1 MTTLK
6 TLKQLFETRREGIL
20 SVYFT
25 AGYPALDSTASI
37 LKSLSENKVDLV
49 EIGVPFSD
57 PLADGPTIQ
66 CSNEL
71 AIANGITLP
80 LLLDQLKTII
90 DDIDVPIVLMG
101 YLNPILQYGVEP
113 FLKGV
118 SSMGIAALIVPD
130 LLPELYES
138 AYKELFEQYGVSIC
152 FLITPHTSEER
163 IHRIDA
169 LTTGFI
175 YMVTT
180 AAVTGE
186 DLSFQEDQLAYFER
200 IQSMQLSHP
209 VLAGFG
215 IRDKNTFDT
224 VCKYARGGIIGSAF
238 IKALQA
244 SGVQQEQLIY
254 NFIQTIRS

>member
-1 MTTLK
+1 
-6 TLKQLFETRREGIL
+6 Q
-20 SVYFT
+20 Y
-25 AGYPALDSTASI
+25 
-37 LKSLSENKVDLV
+37 
-49 EIGVPFSD
+49 
-57 PLADGPTIQ
+57 
-66 CSNEL
+66 SNEL
-71 AIANGITLP
+71 AIANGMTLP

-113 FLKGV
+113 FLKAV
-118 SSMGIAALIVPD
+118 SGMGIAGLIVLD
-130 LLPELYES
+130 LVLELYKS
-138 AYKELFEQYGVSIC
+138 AYKELFEQYGVSIF
-152 FLITPHTSEER
+152 FLIAPHTSEER

-186 DLSFQEDQLAYFER
+186 DLSFQENQLAYFER

-215 IRDKNTFDT
+215 I
-224 VCKYARGGIIGSAF
+224 
-238 IKALQA
+238 
-244 SGVQQEQLIY
+244 
-254 NFIQTIRS
+254 